1 MDASPLTSTPTATTR
16 CDVLVVGAG
25 IVGLAHAA
33 EAAERGLSVI
43 VIERDSRAVG
53 ASIRNFGHCCVTAQS
68 GDLLELALVARERW
82 LHFAALAGFFAVE
95 SGALAVA
102 RSATELE
109 LVEQLARS
117 RPAGQVVMM
126 SAEEIQH
133 ELGGSEAGLILGGA
147 RLRDD
152 LRVDPREAVAALAH
166 WLEAQP
172 NVQIRWRT
180 SYLGREDTAISGPAD
195 DGPTDG
201 GATGGTAVGTES
213 HSISRTSRGSIQA
226 DRTIVCV
233 GHDVDYLFPAIA
245 EHYEIER
252 CSLQMLMVAAPTIAT
267 PPATTTATQS
277 TPAVELATGTAPAPV
292 RIRPAVLTG
301 TSMLRYPAFAETS
314 AGKAISQRLA
324 AEFAEHD
331 PDLLAIG
338 ANVMFTQR
346 PNGALLVGD
355 SHHYA
360 ATVGPFLTEA
370 TSAILL
376 ERIASVLGAG
386 EFEVLERWQGIYAS
400 SSKQPYVVVEP
411 SAGLTVV
418 SVTSGVGMTIA
429 FGLARRVFEQ
439 LSENNGG

>member
-1 MDASPLTSTPTATTR
+1 MDALPLTTSR
-16 CDVLVVGAG
+16 CDVLVIGAG

-102 RSATELE
+102 CSATELA

-117 RPAGQVVMM
+117 RPVGQVVMM
-126 SAEEIQH
+126 SAQEIRH
-133 ELGGSEAGLILGGA
+133 ELGNGEAGQILGGA

-152 LRVDPREAVAALAH
+152 LRVDPREAVARLAA
-166 WLEAQP
+166 WLEDQP
-172 NVQIRWRT
+172 KVEIRWRT
-180 SYLGREDTAISGPAD
+180 SYLGQESAGASDVSRKS
-195 DGPTDG
+195 
-201 GATGGTAVGTES
+201 ATGSEFGQIV
-213 HSISRTSRGSIQA
+213 RTSRGAITA

-233 GHDVDYLFPAIA
+233 GHDIDYLFPAIA
-245 EHYEIER
+245 EQYEIER
-252 CSLQMLMVAAPTIAT
+252 CALQMMMVAAP
-267 PPATTTATQS
+267 
-277 TPAVELATGTAPAPV
+277 AVGAETVSV

-301 TSMLRYPAFAETS
+301 TSMLRYPAFAETP
-314 AGKAISQRLA
+314 AGQAISQQLA
-324 AEFAEHD
+324 AELAKLD
-331 PDLLAIG
+331 PELLGIG

-346 PNGALLVGD
+346 PDGALLVGD
-355 SHHYA
+355 SHQYGK
-360 ATVGPFLTEA
+360 TLGPFLTEA

-376 ERIASVLGAG
+376 GRIASVLGAA
-386 EFEVLERWQGIYAS
+386 EFDILERWQGVYAS
-400 SSKQPYVVVEP
+400 SAKQPYVVAEP
-411 SAGLTVV
+411 VAGLTVV

-439 LSENNGG
+439 LD